1 MECGDELSGDR
12 GECTCEC
19 EIELLERFEMR
30 CADFVDFAL
39 ELLFFIVWTL
49 IASSV
54 GGLGRLRSICYLR
67 FDGFSAWT
75 QAGEVVV

>member
-1 MECGDELSGDR
+1 MECGDELSGER

-19 EIELLERFEMR
+19 VEIELLERFEMR

-54 GGLGRLRSICYLR
+54 GGLGRLRSICSSSSNQPFR
-67 FDGFSAWT
+67 C
-75 QAGEVVV
+75 